1 MRLSAV
7 VGLNWGD
14 EGKGRMVDLLTED
27 CDAVVRYQG
36 GGNAGH
42 TVENELGKFALHLL
56 PSGVFRPGVLNVL
69 GPGVALDCQSLLEEM
84 EELRRGGVC
93 ITPEN
98 LLISERAALLLPWHR
113 QEDALEE
120 ARLGAHKY
128 GSTVQGI
135 APFYGDKYRKKVL
148 RAGDLRFPERL
159 EEELESLLEW
169 KGLGLRGLYGA
180 AAPTAAELRAWLRDY
195 AEPLLPYLGDTGGAL
210 GELAASGGR
219 ILFEAQLGALR
230 DIDCGIFPYTTSS
243 HTLASYAFT
252 GAGMAPGRLDEVV
265 GVAKAYSTCVG
276 EGPFVCEWRGPEAE
290 RLREEGAEYGAR
302 TGRPRRVG
310 PMDLVATRCGARLQG
325 AAHLAL
331 TKLDVLGCMDRVP
344 LCTAYSL
351 RGAQTRDFPY
361 PALLDEAEPV
371 TEYMEGWRCDV
382 SGARRWTELPEAA
395 RRYVRRVEEEVGV
408 PLGWLSVGPR
418 REQYIRL

>member
-180 AAPTAAELRAWLRDY
+180 
-195 AEPLLPYLGDTGGAL
+195 
-210 GELAASGGR
+210 
-219 ILFEAQLGALR
+219 
-230 DIDCGIFPYTTSS
+230 
-243 HTLASYAFT
+243 
-252 GAGMAPGRLDEVV
+252 GMAPGRLDEVV

-351 RGAQTRDFPY
+351 RGAETRDFPY

>member
-1 MRLSAV
+1 MA
-7 VGLNWGD
+7 
-14 EGKGRMVDLLTED
+14 GRDD
-27 CDAVVRYQG
+27 GRNG
-36 GGNAGH
+36 
-42 TVENELGKFALHLL
+42 LL
-56 PSGVFRPGVLNVL
+56 PPGRD
-69 GPGVALDCQSLLEEM
+69 PGGDGCLLY
-84 EELRRGGVC
+84 
-93 ITPEN
+93 T
-98 LLISERAALLLPWHR
+98 
-113 QEDALEE
+113 
-120 ARLGAHKY
+120 
-128 GSTVQGI
+128 STVQGI

-325 AAHLAL
+325 ATHLAL
-331 TKLDVLGCMDRVP
+331 TKLDVLGYMDRVP
-344 LCTAYSL
+344 LCTAYTL
-351 RGAQTRDFPY
+351 RGAETRDFPY

>member
-1 MRLSAV
+1 
-7 VGLNWGD
+7 
-14 EGKGRMVDLLTED
+14 
-27 CDAVVRYQG
+27 
-36 GGNAGH
+36 
-42 TVENELGKFALHLL
+42 
-56 PSGVFRPGVLNVL
+56 
-69 GPGVALDCQSLLEEM
+69 
-84 EELRRGGVC
+84 
-93 ITPEN
+93 
-98 LLISERAALLLPWHR
+98 
-113 QEDALEE
+113 
-120 ARLGAHKY
+120 
-128 GSTVQGI
+128 
-135 APFYGDKYRKKVL
+135 
-148 RAGDLRFPERL
+148 
-159 EEELESLLEW
+159 
-169 KGLGLRGLYGA
+169 
-180 AAPTAAELRAWLRDY
+180 
-195 AEPLLPYLGDTGGAL
+195 
-210 GELAASGGR
+210 
-219 ILFEAQLGALR
+219 
-230 DIDCGIFPYTTSS
+230 
-243 HTLASYAFT
+243 
-252 GAGMAPGRLDEVV
+252 MAPGRLDEVV

-331 TKLDVLGCMDRVP
+331 TKLDVLGPIARVP
-344 LCTAYSL
+344 RCPAYSL
-351 RGAQTRDFPY
+351 RGAETRDFPY